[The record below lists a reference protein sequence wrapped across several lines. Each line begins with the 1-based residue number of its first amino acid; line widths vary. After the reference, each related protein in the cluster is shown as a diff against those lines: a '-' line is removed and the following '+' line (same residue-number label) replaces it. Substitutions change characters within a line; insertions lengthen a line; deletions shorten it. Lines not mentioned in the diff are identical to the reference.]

1 MQKQRDLLTEKKRV
15 EREKQLEQF
24 VRDSERQ
31 NGGEQTRPMSSRAAR
46 KVLNGAEPSDIE
58 QTASSNS
65 TRSEEERKRLDA
77 RRALADT
84 LKKEVINNSKK

>member
-31 NGGEQTRPMSSRAAR
+31 NGGEQMRPMSSRAAR
-46 KVLNGAEPSDIE
+46 KVLNGAEPSDIT

-77 RRALADT
+77 RRALAET